1 MFKRSKFRGFI
12 KNMDFILA
20 ALTFAAAVFGIIM
33 ISSAGG
39 ENGGKYVMV
48 QSGAFVLGTIVVC
61 AMMFLDYE
69 YLSRISL
76 YLSGV
81 TLLLLVLV
89 LIPGIGKVQGGA
101 RSWFMFGSLGFQP
114 AEVAKIVFIV

>member
-39 ENGGKYVMV
+39 ENGGKYVIC
-48 QSGAFVLGTIVVC
+48 L
-61 AMMFLDYE
+61 
-69 YLSRISL
+69 L
-76 YLSGV
+76 YTSDAADDV
-81 TLLLLVLV
+81 
-89 LIPGIGKVQGGA
+89 
-101 RSWFMFGSLGFQP
+101 
-114 AEVAKIVFIV
+114 

>member
-48 QSGAFVLGTIVVC
+48 QSGALVLGTIVVC
-61 AMMFLDYE
+61 AMMFWTMN
-69 YLSRISL
+69 IF
-76 YLSGV
+76 
-81 TLLLLVLV
+81 
-89 LIPGIGKVQGGA
+89 QG
-101 RSWFMFGSLGFQP
+101 FL
-114 AEVAKIVFIV
+114 FI